1 MFERHSEQ
9 ICKMGRPKWIPDAE
23 ICARASEMAS
33 RGLTVAQIADC
44 LGVSESTLYNKQ
56 EEYLEFMESIKRG
69 RSKGMDEITNALF
82 EKAKAG
88 DNTSMIFYLKTRDR
102 ENWGEQYIEPVKE
115 IPPINITVHP
125 DAINKASE

>member
-9 ICKMGRPKWIPDAE
+9 ICKMGRPKWIPDAD

-56 EEYLEFMESIKRG
+56 EEYLEFMDAIKRG
-69 RSKGMDEITNALF
+69 RSKGMEQITNALY
-82 EKAKAG
+82 EKAVNG
-88 DNTSMIFYLKTRDR
+88 DNTAMIFYLKTRDR

>member
-1 MFERHSEQ
+1 
-9 ICKMGRPKWIPDAE
+9 MGRPKWIPDAD

-33 RGLTVAQIADC
+33 RGLTVNQIADC
-44 LGVSESTLYNKQ
+44 LGVSRDTIYERQK
-56 EEYLEFMESIKRG
+56 EYPEFYDSIKRG
-69 RSKGMDEITNALF
+69 RSKGMEEITNALF

-115 IPPINITVHP
+115 IPPINISVHP
-125 DAINKASE
+125 DAINKAAE

>member
-9 ICKMGRPKWIPDAE
+9 ICKMGRPKWIPDAD

>member
-1 MFERHSEQ
+1 
-9 ICKMGRPKWIPDAE
+9 MGRPKWIPDAE

-44 LGVSESTLYNKQ
+44 LGVAESTLYKKQ
-56 EEYLEFMESIKRG
+56 DEYVDFMDAIKRG

-102 ENWGEQYIEPVKE
+102 ENWGEQYVEPVKE

>member
-1 MFERHSEQ
+1 
-9 ICKMGRPKWIPDAE
+9 MGRPKWIPDAE

-44 LGVSESTLYNKQ
+44 LGVSDQTIYERQK
-56 EEYLEFMESIKRG
+56 EYPEFLESIKRG
-69 RSKGMDEITNALF
+69 RSAGMNQITNALF
-82 EKAKAG
+82 EKAVNG
-88 DNTSMIFYLKTRDR
+88 DNTAMIFYLKTRDR

-125 DAINKASE
+125 DAINKAPE

>member
-1 MFERHSEQ
+1 
-9 ICKMGRPKWIPDAE
+9 MGRPKWIPDAE

-44 LGVSESTLYNKQ
+44 LGVSDSTMYNKQ
-56 EEYLEFMESIKRG
+56 EEYFEFMDSIKRG
-69 RSKGMDEITNALF
+69 RSKGMEEITNALF

-115 IPPINITVHP
+115 IPPINIVV
-125 DAINKASE
+125 DSRAMDES

>member
-9 ICKMGRPKWIPDAE
+9 ICSMGRPKWIPDAE

-125 DAINKASE
+125 DAINKASK

>member
-44 LGVSESTLYNKQ
+44 LGVSESTMYNKQ
-56 EEYLEFMESIKRG
+56 EEYLEFMDSIKRG
-69 RSKGMDEITNALF
+69 RSKGMEEITNALF

>member
-9 ICKMGRPKWIPDAE
+9 ICNMGRPKWIPDAE

-44 LGVSESTLYNKQ
+44 LGVSESTMYNKQ
-56 EEYLEFMESIKRG
+56 EEYLEFMDSIKRG
-69 RSKGMDEITNALF
+69 RSKGMEEITNALF

>member
-1 MFERHSEQ
+1 MFEKHSEL
-9 ICKMGRPKWIPDAE
+9 ICKMGRPKWIPDAD

-44 LGVSESTLYNKQ
+44 LGVSESTMYNKQ
-56 EEYLEFMESIKRG
+56 EEYLEFMDSIKRG
-69 RSKGMDEITNALF
+69 RSKGMEEITNALF

>member
-9 ICKMGRPKWIPDAE
+9 ICKMGRPKWIPDAD

-44 LGVSESTLYNKQ
+44 LGVSESTMYNKQ
-56 EEYLEFMESIKRG
+56 EEYLEFMDSIKRG

>member
-9 ICKMGRPKWIPDAE
+9 ICSMGRPKWIPDAE

-82 EKAKAG
+82 EKAKSG

>member
-9 ICKMGRPKWIPDAE
+9 TCKMGRPKWIPDAE

-44 LGVSESTLYNKQ
+44 LGVSESTMYNKQ
-56 EEYLEFMESIKRG
+56 EEYLEFMDSIKRG